1 MSDYNPFTDEGDTG
15 PVDSGPEPGVAEGD
29 GQPTEPAPEE
39 VYEPRD
45 YLDLDEV
52 GNRYVSV
59 KVDGQVE
66 EVPLREAL
74 QGYSR
79 TADYTRKTQE
89 VAEKAKQ
96 AEYALAV
103 QRALQAQPEETL
115 RLLGRQYGVNFESQS
130 PPPAPPSYPG
140 SRWEQPSYDDGG
152 YDEDD
157 PYADPVQKRLNAQD
171 RMLSQIQQQMEEREA
186 NETLRAAVGGLQRKY
201 QLDETTVQE
210 VVSTALQA
218 GMGPGAFEMIYKNIA
233 FDRAQRARELAMQQR
248 TESDA
253 ARQAAKARGQQ
264 LVGYGGSAAA
274 AGGPPPVPPEGQP
287 ISLTEAFE
295 AAWDQHTR

>member
-1 MSDYNPFTDEGDTG
+1 VSDYNPFTSEGDPS
-15 PVDSGPEPGVAEGD
+15 PVDDGPEIGVAEGD

-45 YLDLDEV
+45 YLDIDEV
-52 GNRYVSV
+52 GDRYVAV
-59 KVDGQVE
+59 KVDGEQL

-79 TADYTRKTQE
+79 TSDYTRKTQE

-130 PPPAPPSYPG
+130 PPPAPMG
-140 SRWEQPSYDDGG
+140 ERWEQPSYDDGG
-152 YDEDD
+152 YESDD
-157 PYADPVQKRLNAQD
+157 PYADPVQKRLNQQD
-171 RMLSQIQQQMEEREA
+171 RILQDMQRREQEREA

-248 TESDA
+248 TEQNA
-253 ARQAAKARGQQ
+253 AREAAKARGQQ
-264 LVGYGGSAAA
+264 LVGYGPSAAA
-274 AGGPPPVPPEGQP
+274 AGGPPPVPSEGRP
-287 ISLTEAFE
+287 ISLSEAFE

>member
-1 MSDYNPFTDEGDTG
+1 MSDYNPFGGEGEPS
-15 PVDSGPEPGVAEGD
+15 PVDSGPDEGVAEGD
-29 GQPTEPAPEE
+29 GQPTEPAPE
-39 VYEPRD
+39 VDDEPRD
-45 YLDLDEV
+45 YLDIDEV
-52 GNRYVSV
+52 GDRYVPV
-59 KVDGQVE
+59 KVDGEQL
-66 EVPLREAL
+66 EVPLREVV

-115 RLLGRQYGVNFESQS
+115 RLLGRQYGVNFEQQS
-130 PPPAPPSYPG
+130 PPPQQG
-140 SRWEQPSYDDGG
+140 WEQPSYDEGF
-152 YDEDD
+152 DED
-157 PYADPVQKRLNAQD
+157 PYADPVQKRLNQQE
-171 RMLSQIQQQMEEREA
+171 QILMQMREQMQEREA

-233 FDRAQRARELAMQQR
+233 FDRAAQAREYAMKQRAEQNASRE
-248 TESDA
+248 
-253 ARQAAKARGQQ
+253 AAKARGQQ
-264 LVGYGGSAAA
+264 LVGNGPSSAA
-274 AGGPPPVPPEGQP
+274 AGGPPPVPPEGTSV
-287 ISLTEAFE
+287 SLTEAFE